1 MTEHDTTCNSGIAEN
16 PVESVLHASGLNVT
30 QYSVGGISSPNPC
43 MSTNIQKEGMRCEI
57 PEVYHFRGKVIHL
70 CQPLPLDERV
80 QWKGQTEV
88 YRQLLASWL
97 SNGPHDPPLNP
108 ILLGPSG
115 LGKTTLAMAVARE
128 CGQPLFMMNC
138 QGDMEPN
145 DLTVSINLDS
155 EKNIQYTAS
164 PVLTAALVG
173 GAVILDEF
181 TRLPQHAFASL
192 ASLLDHR
199 RYVEASI
206 IPGLRIPAHPDFRI
220 AFTSNFDSFSD
231 LPDYIESRLK
241 PRIIVSNPTIE
252 ELKLILDSHLPS
264 PAYSEKFKQKLVEH
278 LSAAKNDGRYREFS
292 TRDAITIGRL
302 AQRFNQFAPEEL
314 NANIARAMDAVNGHM

>member
-1 MTEHDTTCNSGIAEN
+1 MIEREEICSSGYPEPTMEGLSDTSVISQIQSPGGVSLGVSPD
-16 PVESVLHASGLNVT
+16 PVGVRAREKG
-30 QYSVGGISSPNPC
+30 Y
-43 MSTNIQKEGMRCEI
+43 EI
-57 PEVYHFRGKVIHL
+57 PESFQFRGKVIYL
-70 CQPLPLDERV
+70 CQPLPCDERV
-80 QWKGQTEV
+80 QWKGQTAV
-88 YRQLLASWL
+88 YRQLLASWI

-199 RYVEASI
+199 RYIEASL

-241 PRIIVSNPTIE
+241 PRIVVTNPTLD
-252 ELKLILDSHLPS
+252 ELRMILDSHLPS
-264 PAYSEKFKQKLVEH
+264 PCYSGNFKQKLIEH
-278 LSAAKNDGRYREFS
+278 LASAKNDGRYREFS

-302 AQRFNQFAPEEL
+302 AQRFNQLAPEEL
-314 NANIARAMDAVNGHM
+314 NANISRAMDAVNGHM